1 MGTVARRDSVGGS
14 CAFAGV
20 ARPPRFVQT
29 ERHRH
34 TFKGGF
40 VILRRL
46 FFIALSTVIYVA
58 PSAFA
63 QAVRA
68 SYSGLSGQNLPF
80 WLTYDAGLYKKYGLS
95 TEIVLIS
102 GGLTNIQA
110 VMANEIAFTY
120 LGGASPIQA
129 TAQGADIEVLATA
142 YGLMPYGMIGNKNIH
157 TPSEL
162 KGKTFVVSRLGGIE
176 ETAARLALDRLGVG
190 ARNVSF
196 LQAGPDPVRIAAL
209 ESGSAQ
215 ATMLAPPGLF
225 AATSRGLNLLA
236 DLGALKIKYPT
247 SVVAA
252 RRAFV
257 TQERTVAKRFLMALV
272 DGLHLYRQNKNLA
285 VQVLQKYTKIANPDI
300 LSQSYNYF
308 VKNTPA
314 WPLSEAAT
322 IQAALPTDKP
332 TNRKIED
339 FYDNS
344 VLEERSEERRVGKEC
359 RSRWARYHYKK
370 NREKDVSSDAIVIR

>member
-1 MGTVARRDSVGGS
+1 M
-14 CAFAGV
+14 
-20 ARPPRFVQT
+20 
-29 ERHRH
+29 
-34 TFKGGF
+34 
-40 VILRRL
+40 ILRRL
-46 FFIALSTVIYVA
+46 IFIALSAVIYVA

-129 TAQGADIEVLATA
+129 TAQGADIVVLATA
-142 YGLMPYGMIGNKNIH
+142 YGLMPYGMIGNKNVH
-157 TPSEL
+157 TSAEL

-257 TQERTVAKRFLMALV
+257 AQERPVAKRFLMALV

-285 VQVLQKYTKIANPDI
+285 IQVLQKYTKIANADI

-308 VKNTPA
+308 VRNTPA
-314 WPLSEAAT
+314 LPLSEAAT

-344 VLEERSEERRVGKEC
+344 VLEELEREGFLKTLGK
-359 RSRWARYHYKK
+359 
-370 NREKDVSSDAIVIR
+370 

>member
-1 MGTVARRDSVGGS
+1 
-14 CAFAGV
+14 
-20 ARPPRFVQT
+20 
-29 ERHRH
+29 
-34 TFKGGF
+34 
-40 VILRRL
+40 
-46 FFIALSTVIYVA
+46 
-58 PSAFA
+58 
-63 QAVRA
+63 
-68 SYSGLSGQNLPF
+68 
-80 WLTYDAGLYKKYGLS
+80 
-95 TEIVLIS
+95 
-102 GGLTNIQA
+102 
-110 VMANEIAFTY
+110 MANEIAFTY

-129 TAQGADIEVLATA
+129 TAQGADIVVLATA
-142 YGLMPYGMIGNKNIH
+142 YGLMPYGMIGNKNVH
-157 TPSEL
+157 TSAEL

-257 TQERTVAKRFLMALV
+257 VQERTVAKRFLMALV
-272 DGLHLYRQNKNLA
+272 EGLHLYRQNKNLA
-285 VQVLQKYTKIANPDI
+285 IQVLQKYTKIANADI

-314 WPLSEAAT
+314 LPLSEAAT
-322 IQAALPTDKP
+322 IQ
-332 TNRKIED
+332 
-339 FYDNS
+339 FS
-344 VLEERSEERRVGKEC
+344 RSWNAKA
-359 RSRWARYHYKK
+359 S
-370 NREKDVSSDAIVIR
+370 